1 MPTALIPRPDQG
13 TPTRPAATARRRTR
27 VFALAEARWAA
38 AATAAF
44 LLALPLQ
51 LAGTAAWLWGAV
63 YAVAYVAGG
72 WEPALA
78 GLRALREKT
87 LDVDLLMIVAALG
100 AASIGQV
107 MDGALLVVIFATSG
121 ALEALATARTADSVR
136 GLLDLAPATATRLAE
151 GGGEETVGTAGL
163 TVGDVILVRP
173 GERVGA
179 DGEVLDGASD
189 VDQATITGEPLPVAK
204 ETGDEV
210 FAGTLNGAGA
220 LRVRVG
226 RDASD
231 SVIARIVAMVEEA
244 SETKAPTQLFIEK
257 VEQRYSLGMVVATL
271 AVFGVPLAFG
281 DDLTGA
287 LLRAMT
293 FMIVASPCAVV
304 LATMPPL
311 LSAIANAGRH
321 GVLVKSAVVM
331 ERLGQVD
338 AVALDKTGTLTEG
351 TPRVTA
357 LHALPG
363 SGLTDDALLALAAAA
378 EHRSEHPLARAVVGA
393 ARGRGLDIPPVADFA
408 STPGVGVRAT
418 VGDAVVEVGAPTRL
432 LDALPGDDGGDRP
445 SSGVARDRAS
455 TRMGKDRTHTDA
467 AWGPAGSCAAK
478 DRAGTGAAKNH
489 ASIGAAKDHTN
500 AVAARGPAGSC
511 AAKDRAET
519 VTANDRTN
527 TDIAKDRTSTGET
540 TDQASTGD
548 PTDQAGTGDP
558 TVQAGTGGPTDQA
571 GTDALA
577 LARQWGEDG
586 QTAVLVRRDGVPVGV
601 IGVADRLRP
610 DAART
615 VTALESLTGTAPLLL
630 TGDNAQAAARI
641 AAEVGIKDVRAGLLP
656 QDKVTAVRAAE
667 AAGRKVLVVGD
678 GVNDAPAL
686 AAAHTG
692 IAMGRAGS
700 DLALETADAV
710 VVRDELAT
718 VPRVIA
724 LSRRARG
731 LVVQNLVIAGTFIAV
746 LVAWDLAG
754 TLPLPLGVLGHE
766 GSTVLVGLNGLRL
779 LREAAWRDAGQRQ
792 DPGQAQD
799 PGRRQDSGQ

>member
-1 MPTALIPRPDQG
+1 MPTALLHPSDQG
-13 TPTRPAATARRRTR
+13 TSAGTAAAPRRRTR
-27 VFALAEARWAA
+27 VLALAEARWAA
-38 AATAAF
+38 AATVAF
-44 LLALPLQ
+44 LVALPLQ
-51 LAGTAAWLWGAV
+51 LAGTPSWLWGAL

-107 MDGALLVVIFATSG
+107 MDGALLIVIFATSG

-136 GLLDLAPATATRLAE
+136 SLLDLAPTTATRVAG
-151 GGGEETVGTAGL
+151 GGGEESVDTAEL
-163 TVGDVILVRP
+163 RVGDVILVRP

-179 DGEVLDGASD
+179 DGEVLEGASD
-189 VDQATITGEPLPVAK
+189 VDQATITGEPMPVAK
-204 ETGDEV
+204 EAGSEV

-271 AVFGVPLAFG
+271 AVFAVPQAFG
-281 DDLTGA
+281 DDLTGS

-338 AVALDKTGTLTEG
+338 AVAVDKTGTLTEG
-351 TPRVTA
+351 TPQVTA
-357 LHALPG
+357 VHGLPG
-363 SGLTDDALLALAAAA
+363 SALTDDTLLALAAAA
-378 EHRSEHPLARAVVGA
+378 EHRSEHPLARAVVSA
-393 ARGRGLDIPPVADFA
+393 ARARALHVAPVTDFA
-408 STPGVGVRAT
+408 SEPGVGVSARVGGVT
-418 VGDAVVEVGAPTRL
+418 VRVGAPARL
-432 LDALPGDDGGDRP
+432 LTAPPSGGPQD
-445 SSGVARDRAS
+445 
-455 TRMGKDRTHTDA
+455 
-467 AWGPAGSCAAK
+467 
-478 DRAGTGAAKNH
+478 
-489 ASIGAAKDHTN
+489 
-500 AVAARGPAGSC
+500 
-511 AAKDRAET
+511 AET
-519 VTANDRTN
+519 TEALSRS
-527 TDIAKDRTSTGET
+527 RQLSEEGGHT
-540 TDQASTGD
+540 T
-548 PTDQAGTGDP
+548 
-558 TVQAGTGGPTDQA
+558 
-571 GTDALA
+571 
-577 LARQWGEDG
+577 
-586 QTAVLVRRDGVPVGV
+586 VLVLRDGVPVGV
-601 IGVADRLRP
+601 IGIADRLRA
-610 DAART
+610 DAATT
-615 VTALESLTGTAPLLL
+615 VTALESLTGTAPMLL
-630 TGDNAQAAARI
+630 TGDNARAAARL
-641 AAEVGIKDVRAGLLP
+641 AAEVGIDDVRAGLLP
-656 QDKVTAVRAAE
+656 QDKVAAVREAAE
-667 AAGRKVLVVGD
+667 AGRKVLVIGD

-710 VVRDELAT
+710 IVRDELAT

-746 LVAWDLAG
+746 LVTWDLAG

-766 GSTVLVGLNGLRL
+766 GSTVIVGLNGLRL
-779 LREAAWRDAGQRQ
+779 LREGAWRDAGE
-792 DPGQAQD
+792 
-799 PGRRQDSGQ
+799 

>member
-1 MPTALIPRPDQG
+1 MKGYFAMPTALIPRSDEG
-13 TPTRPAATARRRTR
+13 TSAGPAAAPRRRTR
-27 VFALAEARWAA
+27 VLALAEARWAA
-38 AATAAF
+38 AATATF
-44 LLALPLQ
+44 LVALPLQ
-51 LAGTAAWLWGAV
+51 LTGTPSWLWGAL
-63 YAVAYVAGG
+63 YTVAYVTGG

-107 MDGALLVVIFATSG
+107 MDGALLIVIFATSG

-136 GLLDLAPATATRLAE
+136 SLLDLAPTTATRVAD
-151 GGGEETVGTAGL
+151 GGGEETVDTAEL

-179 DGEVLDGASD
+179 DGEVLEGASD

-204 ETGDEV
+204 GAGDEV

-271 AVFGVPLAFG
+271 AVFAVPLAFG

-357 LHALPG
+357 VHALPG
-363 SGLTDDALLALAAAA
+363 SGLTDDTLLSLAAAA

-393 ARGRGLDIPPVADFA
+393 ARARGLDLPAVTDFA
-408 STPGVGVRAT
+408 STPGVGVSARVGGAT
-418 VGDAVVEVGAPTRL
+418 VEVGAPARL
-432 LDALPGDDGGDRP
+432 
-445 SSGVARDRAS
+445 
-455 TRMGKDRTHTDA
+455 H
-467 AWGPAGSCAAK
+467 
-478 DRAGTGAAKNH
+478 GTG
-489 ASIGAAKDHTN
+489 
-500 AVAARGPAGSC
+500 P
-511 AAKDRAET
+511 
-519 VTANDRTN
+519 
-527 TDIAKDRTSTGET
+527 
-540 TDQASTGD
+540 
-548 PTDQAGTGDP
+548 
-558 TVQAGTGGPTDQA
+558 TGGPE
-571 GTDALA
+571 DAPDTEVLA
-577 LARQWGEDG
+577 HARQLGEDG
-586 QTAVLVRRDGVPVGV
+586 QTAVLVLRDGIPVGV
-601 IGVADRLRP
+601 LGIADRLRP
-610 DAART
+610 DAATT
-615 VTALESLTGTAPLLL
+615 VTALRSLTGTAPMLL
-630 TGDNAQAAARI
+630 TGDNPQAAARL
-641 AAEVGIKDVRAGLLP
+641 AAEVGIQDVRAGLLP
-656 QDKVTAVRAAE
+656 QDKVAAVREAE
-667 AAGRKVLVVGD
+667 GAGRKVLVIGD

-710 VVRDELAT
+710 IVRDELAT

-746 LVAWDLAG
+746 LVAWDLVG
-754 TLPLPLGVLGHE
+754 NLPLPLGVLGHE
-766 GSTVLVGLNGLRL
+766 GSTVIVGLNGLRL
-779 LREAAWRDAGQRQ
+779 LREAAWRDAAG
-792 DPGQAQD
+792 
-799 PGRRQDSGQ
+799 